1 VRDTR
6 ARDRRVQKTR
16 RLLLQALGSLL
27 HEKRYDAI
35 VVQDILDRADVGR
48 STFYTHF
55 RDKDDL
61 LQSAVRD
68 VLRATVPDA
77 SPSGRRSE
85 QVLRFSRPMFEH
97 IAQHL
102 RAAKGGMGTRS
113 RAMVH
118 ERLRQALAER
128 VAEEVGSVAR
138 RPKSAAVPTELVVKL
153 VTSTFVVVLDW
164 WVERGGKMAVEDV
177 DEVFRA
183 LVLPSL
189 AAAIDG

>member
-1 VRDTR
+1 MHDTR
-6 ARDRRVQKTR
+6 AKDRRVRKTR
-16 RLLLQALGSLL
+16 GLLLHALGSLL

-35 VVQDILDRADVGR
+35 VVQDILDRANVGR

-68 VLRATVPDA
+68 VLRATVPEA
-77 SPSGRRSE
+77 PSSGRGSE
-85 QVLRFSRPMFEH
+85 RVLRFSRPMFEH

-102 RAAKGGMGTRS
+102 RARKGGMGPRS
-113 RAMVH
+113 RALVH
-118 ERLRQALAER
+118 ERLRQVLAER

-138 RPKSAAVPTELVVKL
+138 RPSSARVPAELVVKF

-164 WVERGGKMAVEDV
+164 WVERGGKMAVEEV
-177 DEVFRA
+177 DEVFKA

-189 AAAIDG
+189 AAAID